1 MTLRDMAGSA
11 YRPGNERGKRA
22 SMSGGRTSGETV
34 HLERDLPVTAEADV
48 LVIGGG
54 PAGIGAAIGAARAG
68 ARTALVER
76 YGFLGGNATA
86 SLVGP
91 FMTSFSNDGSRQII
105 GGVFDELIR
114 RMETIGGAIHPEKVR
129 SGSAEAGF
137 YRHGHDHVTPFDP
150 EVLKVVAAEMVK
162 IGRAHV

>member
-1 MTLRDMAGSA
+1 M
-11 YRPGNERGKRA
+11 
-22 SMSGGRTSGETV
+22 SGETV
-34 HLERDLPVTAEADV
+34 HLEREIPVTAEADV

-68 ARTALVER
+68 AYTLLVER

-114 RMETIGGAIHPEKVR
+114 RMEKVGGAIHPEKVR
-129 SGSAEAGF
+129 SGTAEAGF
-137 YRHGHDHVTPFDP
+137 YQFGHDHVTPFDP
-150 EVLKVVAAEMVK
+150 EVLKVAAADMALEAGCRLVL
-162 IGRAHV
+162 HTSFV